1 MLFVVG
7 LDRRQRQLCI
17 RHSRRTPIT
26 LGAGATALAGFAAWF
41 AARRREEVPCT
52 LDLESTPEHFH
63 AHAVLEGAVVHEG
76 DAVQVHG
83 APSRI
88 APGERRTVHTRA
100 SVAHASAPRR
110 WWTRAVGVSEI
121 SSLYEVGCEG

>member
-1 MLFVVG
+1 M
-7 LDRRQRQLCI
+7 
-17 RHSRRTPIT
+17 TPIAVT
-26 LGAGATALAGFAAWF
+26 GGALAAALSFAAWF

-63 AHAVLEGAVVHEG
+63 AHAVLEGTVVHEG
-76 DAVQVHG
+76 DAVQLHD

-88 APGERRTVHTRA
+88 APGERLTVHTRA

-121 SSLYEVGCEG
+121 SSLYEVGFEG